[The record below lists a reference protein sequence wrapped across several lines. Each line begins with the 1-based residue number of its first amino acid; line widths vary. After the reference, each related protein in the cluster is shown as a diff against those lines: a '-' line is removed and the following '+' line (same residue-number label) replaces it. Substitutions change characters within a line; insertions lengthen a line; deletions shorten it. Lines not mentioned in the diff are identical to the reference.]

1 MRAPLP
7 VGAALFVLALLALAQ
22 VALPSVA
29 ADRLRTRLARSGTV
43 ERVAVRAF
51 PAVELLWGEA
61 DRVEVRMRSY
71 RASPAALGAAL
82 RHSVSADRLD
92 ASTAVLSTGLLTLRD
107 ARLHAQDRVLSGEA
121 LVTDADL
128 RAAVPAPLAVRPI
141 ASGGGQL
148 ELQGTASL
156 FGATVS
162 ARFRLLAT
170 EGRLVVAPE
179 GVPFAGLAT
188 LTVFADPHLRMDGV
202 GARTA
207 PGGFALTAR
216 GHLAG

>member
-1 MRAPLP
+1 VRAPLP

-43 ERVAVRAF
+43 ERVSVRAF

-82 RHSVSADRLD
+82 RDSVSAGRLD

-107 ARLHAQDRVLSGEA
+107 ARLHVQDRVLSGEA

-128 RAAVPAPLAVRPI
+128 RDAVPPPLAVRPI
-141 ASGGGQL
+141 ASGDGQL
-148 ELQGTASL
+148 ELEGTASL
-156 FGATVS
+156 FGARVS
-162 ARFRLLAT
+162 ARFRLLAV

-188 LTVFADPHLRMDGV
+188 LTVFADPRLRMDGV